1 MPRKSNCHQL
11 ALVLGY
17 EMASR
22 IPVFVLAS
30 LSDFCPVQFG
40 GVWRRIGS
48 RLVPVDGW
56 PQPGCGA
63 GVQCQRLFFA
73 LCLRQGVW
81 LSLNAGATGMFPS
94 TADGSQITY
103 QISTSPM
110 RFSIVSLD
118 VAALG
123 KLRIHEYHR
132 PREWA
137 VFFGPRLQVP
147 LLARYSNEL
156 GNGPLSGMTE
166 KVSRILPGIEL
177 SMQFRRPVGKKKS
190 WFIHPGAAY
199 FFLPAFKA
207 LPTAAP
213 KPLYFFLNFGYA
225 LWDQR
230 G

>member
-1 MPRKSNCHQL
+1 MKWLPAFLFLFWLPCQMSAQYNL
-11 ALVLGY
+11 EEFGVELG
-17 EMASR
+17 
-22 IPVFVLAS
+22 
-30 LSDFCPVQFG
+30 
-40 GVWRRIGS
+40 
-48 RLVPVDGW
+48 
-56 PQPGCGA
+56 PG
-63 GVQCQRLFFA
+63 
-73 LCLRQGVW
+73 
-81 LSLNAGATGMFPS
+81 LSLLMDGPNKAVGPAVNANAFFSHYACGKGYGFHLAAGATGMFPS
-94 TADGSQITY
+94 TADGSQMTH
-103 QISTSPM
+103 QLSTSPL

-137 VFFGPRLQVP
+137 IFFGPSLQVP
-147 LLARYSNEL
+147 LMARYSNEL
-156 GNGPLSGMTE
+156 GGGALSATTE

-177 SMQFRRPVGKKKS
+177 SMQFRRPIGKKKS

-207 LPTAAP
+207 LPTSAP

>member
-1 MPRKSNCHQL
+1 MKWLPAFLFLFWLPCQISAQYNL
-11 ALVLGY
+11 EEFGVELG
-17 EMASR
+17 
-22 IPVFVLAS
+22 PGLS
-30 LSDFCPVQFG
+30 L
-40 GVWRRIGS
+40 
-48 RLVPVDGW
+48 LMDG
-56 PQPGCGA
+56 PNQAVGPAFNANAFFSHYACGK
-63 GVQCQRLFFA
+63 GYGFH
-73 LCLRQGVW
+73 
-81 LSLNAGATGMFPS
+81 LNAGATGMFPS